1 MNITNPWLTPYQ
13 RSYHQ
18 IKAKLIEGLTSITYN
33 GRQLITDVSE
43 GNILVIVLSMFAS
56 IAEVLHYYIDNAAR
70 ELFITTARRYDSV
83 VKIGRLV
90 DYLPSGASAARTD
103 LLVTSSTANTS
114 NRTITAGTTITD
126 SAGNIWSVVKD
137 VLWANGT
144 YSVVIPIVQ
153 HERYNIDNLVGT
165 AIANLSVITI
175 PGDTFTKGFYEQGTM
190 ELSIGGV
197 TWTLV
202 DTFAHSRYSDTHF
215 RVQVNPDKSINI
227 IFGDG
232 IHGKKPALNA
242 VIGNLSCYITM
253 GSAGNIESQAISQT
267 NFIINGDIAMN
278 TDAAIGGNDYESIED
293 LRDNIPRYVRTN
305 GVAVTKED
313 FEDLALQV
321 PGVGKAKMEYICG
334 RKMNLYIFPAGNSI
348 ITQASYSLCS
358 IVYNKIKPYMPI
370 TTLLSVQPIGTS
382 DIILDISV
390 VGRKSYK
397 AEDIRVHI
405 QRALMDT
412 YNASVSEIGGSVRI
426 SDLYSLIDNLASV
439 DYLRI
444 NTFYIIPYFHPMNG
458 GHGFSPYYYTIT
470 QADRSV
476 NYYVIVNSNNATI
489 QSEDGVYTRSINRT
503 SVGNI
508 NDTYHGLKFS
518 LRLFNSIEHPS
529 CIVGKV
535 YKFTVCK
542 INDDFIDTGYS
553 IPVFSKVSNLTAE
566 IIESI

>member
-43 GNILVIVLSMFAS
+43 GNILIIIISMFAA

-103 LLVTSSTANTS
+103 LLVSSSTTNNS
-114 NRTITAGTTITD
+114 NKIITAGTTITD
-126 SAGNIWSVVKD
+126 TAGNIWSVIKD
-137 VLWANGT
+137 VLWPSGT
-144 YSVVIPIVQ
+144 YSVVVPIVQ
-153 HERYNIDNLVGT
+153 HERYTIEDLVGT
-165 AIANLSVITI
+165 AISNLSMITI
-175 PGDTFTKGFYEQGTM
+175 PSDMFTKGFYENGTM
-190 ELSIGGV
+190 ELSIGGIS
-197 TWTLV
+197 WTLV
-202 DTFAHSRYSDTHF
+202 DTFAHSRYDDTHF
-215 RVQVNPDKSINI
+215 RVQVNSDKSVNI

-232 IHGKKPALNA
+232 NHGKKPSINDT
-242 VIGNLSCYITM
+242 IGNLSCYITM
-253 GSAGNIESQAISQT
+253 GSSGNIEAQSISQT
-267 NFIINGDIAMN
+267 SFIINGDIATN
-278 TDAAIGGNDYESIED
+278 PESAIGGNDYESIDD
-293 LRDNIPRYVRTN
+293 LRDSIPRYVRTN

-334 RKMNLYIFPAGNSI
+334 RKMNLYIFPAGSST
-348 ITQASYSLCS
+348 ITKASYSLCN
-358 IVYNKIKPYMPI
+358 IVYNRIKPYMPI

-390 VGRKSYK
+390 VGKKSFK
-397 AEDIRVHI
+397 AEDIRTHI
-405 QRALMDT
+405 QRALMDS

-426 SDLYSLIDNLASV
+426 SDLYSLIDNLTSV
-439 DYLRI
+439 DYLKI
-444 NTFYIIPYFHPMNG
+444 NKFYIIPYFHPMNG
-458 GHGFSPYYYTIT
+458 GYGFSPYYYILT
-470 QADRSV
+470 QADKSIS
-476 NYYVIVNSNNATI
+476 YYVTIGNNDATI
-489 QSEDGVYTRSINRT
+489 QSEDGVYTKSIGRT

-508 NDTYHGLKFS
+508 TDTYHGLNFR
-518 LRLFNSIEHPS
+518 LRLFNSIENPS

-542 INDDFIDTGYS
+542 INDDFVDTGYS
-553 IPVFSKVSNLTAE
+553 LPIFSKVSNLTAE
-566 IIESI
+566 ITESV